1 MEEIILL
8 KKTLYPMK
16 RERKVIENYI
26 NIEEKYFKIYIFW
39 NTFII
44 FYVPKTVESHLKIK

>member
-26 NIEEKYFKIYIFW
+26 NIEEKYFKIYIF
-39 NTFII
+39 
-44 FYVPKTVESHLKIK
+44 